1 MYLKHHYSAK
11 HELNALLM
19 GIFLSLNL
27 EIARI
32 ARSKKIFKVGTLI
45 ATKTVNQL
53 SGNFYPFDVH
63 FNKEQK

>member
-1 MYLKHHYSAK
+1 
-11 HELNALLM
+11 M
-19 GIFLSLNL
+19 GIFLSFNL
-27 EIARI
+27 GIARI

-53 SGNFYPFDVH
+53 SGNFYSFDVH